1 VLEAMGM
8 AKKSRK
14 SRKAVKSAPDR
25 QLRFEATIHQGE
37 REQAL
42 SRVADFDLDR
52 VPDPHGDVR
61 LLVNPDELAQLL
73 DEGYEIRLYRT
84 VRPQRLSPDLIMGD
98 DEAVR
103 WLEERVQGIPREEGS

>member
-1 VLEAMGM
+1 MGM

-14 SRKAVKSAPDR
+14 AAKKAPDR

-37 REQAL
+37 KERAL
-42 SRVADFDLDR
+42 SRVADLDLDR

-61 LLVNPDELAQLL
+61 LLINSDELARLL

-84 VRPQRLSPDLIMGD
+84 VRPQRLSPDLIMSD

-103 WLEERVQGIPREEGS
+103 WLEERVQGIPRQEGP